1 MIAFVKGQIENIS
14 EENVVVDVGNIGIN
28 IKISART
35 SSLLPGIGRQVKLFT
50 YTLVR
55 EDTFQLYGF
64 LTQDDLNIFKKLIT
78 VNGIGPK
85 GGLTILSVMN
95 ADDLRFAV
103 LSGDAAAIARAPG
116 VGKKTAERV
125 ILDLK
130 DKISLEDTLIHKEMQ
145 MPGKNDLPSGD
156 VALNEAVEALIALG
170 YSSSDALR
178 AVKSVEGGDA
188 MDVEELL
195 KLALKNI
202 FN

>member
-1 MIAFVKGQIENIS
+1 MIAFVKGQIEDIS

-178 AVKSVEGGDA
+178 AVKSVESGDA